1 MVLGAEEAKLPWNEL
16 RGCDA
21 VKDAARS
28 HFLRT
33 CRILS
38 GITATFS
45 QCAIQMK
52 CLKSCGEEHR
62 ECTMIVINVR
72 ETEILLSNVC
82 FECEYDSDFARI
94 FLFSTVL

>member
-1 MVLGAEEAKLPWNEL
+1 MALGAEKAKLPWDEL
-16 RGCDA
+16 RACPHDA

-45 QCAIQMK
+45 QYAIQMK

-72 ETEILLSNVC
+72 ETAI
-82 FECEYDSDFARI
+82 
-94 FLFSTVL
+94 